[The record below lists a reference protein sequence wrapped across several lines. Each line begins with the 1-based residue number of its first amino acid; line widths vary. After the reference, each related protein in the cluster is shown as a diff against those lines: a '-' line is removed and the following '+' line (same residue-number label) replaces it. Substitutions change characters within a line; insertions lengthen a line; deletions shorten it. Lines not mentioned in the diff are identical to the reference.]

1 MTRQIIFSQ
10 SALKQISR
18 IQSDRFSVAETA
30 DFQIRLIREIEDR
43 LKKVGPEEGFYEHY
57 RGPWAN
63 TRRVIV
69 LGYRVYYVCKADEK
83 VTVRG
88 LKAPRMK

>member
-1 MTRQIIFSQ
+1 
-10 SALKQISR
+10 LKQISR
-18 IQSDRFSVAETA
+18 IQSDHFSLAEIA
-30 DFQIRLIREIEDR
+30 DFQIQMRMILEIENH
-43 LKKVGPEEGFYEHY
+43 LMKVGPEEGFREHY
-57 RGPWAN
+57 HGSWAN